1 MAMKRV
7 FLLALAMA
15 LCQVQ
20 TRAQNPN
27 IGTAGAQFLKIPA
40 GPRAAAMAGAV
51 VSNTDD
57 ASSLFWN
64 PAGIVGVKSGALFAA
79 HTDWWETIKLNH
91 ASFVESFE
99 DIGSFGISVT
109 ALSMDKM
116 EITTEDQPEGSGQ
129 FFDAQDLMVGV
140 SYARRLTNEFSIG
153 VTAKYVQ
160 QRIWNESASGVAF
173 DIGTQY
179 RIGFQD
185 LTIGMSMMNFGGNM
199 TYAGSDLSVKYNVD
213 PNNSSV
219 RLAPASLAPDDY
231 PLPLHFQVGISMS
244 PYTSEDFSMLLA
256 VDVAHPND
264 NQEGVNVGTE
274 LTILRQFFLRGGY
287 RFGYDVEKAT
297 LGAGV
302 ALPLGGLNLT
312 VDYAYAMYNLL
323 PNISRFSVGMT
334 F

>member
-7 FLLALAMA
+7 ILLALAIA

-27 IGTAGAQFLKIPA
+27 IGTAGAQFLKIPV
-40 GPRAAAMAGAV
+40 GPRAAAMAGAF

-91 ASFVESFE
+91 AALVESFE
-99 DIGSFGISVT
+99 DIGSFGVSVT
-109 ALSMDKM
+109 VLSMGEM
-116 EITTEDQPEGSGQ
+116 EVTTEDQPEGTGQ
-129 FFDAQDLMVGV
+129 SFDAQDVMIGV
-140 SYARRLTNEFSIG
+140 SYARRLTNEFSVGI
-153 VTAKYVQ
+153 TAKYVQ
-160 QRIWNESASGVAF
+160 QRIWNESASAIAF

-179 RIGFQD
+179 RIGFRD

-199 TYAGSDLSVKYNVD
+199 TYAGPDLGVKYTVD
-213 PNNSSV
+213 PNNAGV
-219 RLAPASLAPDDY
+219 RLAPANLAPDDY
-231 PLPLHFQVGISMS
+231 PLPLHFQVGVSMS
-244 PYTSEDFSMLLA
+244 PYTSENFSMLLA

-264 NQEGVNVGTE
+264 NQEEVNVGTE

-287 RFGYDVEKAT
+287 RFGYDIEKAT
-297 LGAGV
+297 FGAGV

-323 PNISRFSVGMT
+323 PNISRISVGMA

>member
-1 MAMKRV
+1 MKR
-7 FLLALAMA
+7 LLLLPLAVV
-15 LCQVQ
+15 LCQYQ
-20 TRAQNPN
+20 SGAQNPN

-40 GPRAAAMAGAV
+40 GPRASAMAGAF
-51 VSNTDD
+51 VSNGDD

-64 PAGIVGVKSGALFAA
+64 PAGCVGVKSGALFVA
-79 HTDWWETIKLNH
+79 HTDWWETVKLNH

-109 ALSMDKM
+109 VLSMDAM
-116 EITTEDQPEGSGQ
+116 DVTTEDQPEGTGQ
-129 FFDAQDLMVGV
+129 SFDAQDVMVGL
-140 SYARRLTNEFSIG
+140 SYARRLTNEFSVG

-179 RIGFQD
+179 RIGFRD
-185 LTIGMSMMNFGGNM
+185 LTIGMSMVNFGGNM

-219 RLAPASLAPDDY
+219 RLAPAALAPDEY

-244 PYTSEDFSMLLA
+244 PYVSDDFSVLLA

-264 NQEGVNVGTE
+264 NKEGVNVGTE
-274 LTILRQFFLRGGY
+274 VSILRRFFLRGGY
-287 RFGYDVEKAT
+287 RFGYDIEKAT
-297 LGAGV
+297 FGAGV
-302 ALPLGGLNLT
+302 SLPLGGLSLT
-312 VDYAYAMYNLL
+312 FDYAYAMYDLL
-323 PNISRFSVGMT
+323 PNISRISLGMT